1 MYRVINDIDYFKIMM
16 SSKTANVNLSDKG
29 KNDAATTS
37 SAEYITDINNAVDQI
52 LSSPS
57 LCAEFRSLLA
67 KKNIQT
73 SAGVQQMMQKFAEEK
88 ILHLQDNAT
97 AENKELVENG
107 ILGGCD
113 KVDENNFSDS
123 IRRFIKRRSTEM
135 NPPRRASSELAPSDI
150 GWRSVKHQHH
160 DHGNKSSPRQL
171 MPSMNLP
178 NAKPTTD
185 DGFLRD
191 GAMIPSRMQPNRMVQ
206 KARPTFA
213 NSKSKKDKKLS
224 SSTPANLL
232 ERSYN
237 DSLVCIIETLNTSM
251 PKLGS
256 SKPIEAPPSS
266 QNQHREESLPGRRCS
281 HKSTGSL
288 EQLSDFLELSHK
300 ANALSAP
307 CHDSF
312 SSMLSNATGA
322 RSRNARKFNG
332 KARSQVIV
340 NMQSESEKI
349 EKIRAIPTN
358 PAFRKWRRRE
368 SSLVDNYNFL
378 FTDNNDPCSHK
389 PYVVDAISNDGLL
402 RTWLNHEPKVFL
414 SSSET
419 SCQRQ
424 YSFPEGKNTESQ
436 NSLDNSHKSAIHS
449 FLGRSMK
456 LFGISSYSLAT
467 TVRTPSDIDDFS
479 KNEEDALVSSQ
490 RDPSSSSIVHR
501 VDQTLSEGL
510 GSSSTKN
517 NLLLDWGDFGDD
529 KSDSSSDDN
538 SVLSLSLEDLEMN

>member
-1 MYRVINDIDYFKIMM
+1 VNRAIKDNDYLKIMM

-37 SAEYITDINNAVDQI
+37 SAEYITDINNTVDQI

-67 KKNIQT
+67 RQNIQT

-88 ILHLQDNAT
+88 IHHLQNNAS
-97 AENKELVENG
+97 VENG
-107 ILGGCD
+107 IRGGCD
-113 KVDENNFSDS
+113 KVDENIFSDS
-123 IRRFIKRRSTEM
+123 IRRFIKRRSIEM
-135 NPPRRASSELAPSDI
+135 NPPRRSSSELAPSDI
-150 GWRSVKHQHH
+150 GWRSVQHQNH
-160 DHGNKSSPRQL
+160 DHGNKSIPRQL
-171 MPSMNLP
+171 MPSTNPP
-178 NAKPTTD
+178 NAKPITD

-191 GAMIPSRMQPNRMVQ
+191 GALIPTRTQPNRVVQ

-213 NSKSKKDKKLS
+213 NGKSKTDKKLS

-256 SKPIEAPPSS
+256 SKPTEAPPSLL
-266 QNQHREESLPGRRCS
+266 NQHREESLPGRRCS

-288 EQLSDFLELSHK
+288 EQLSDFLDLSHK
-300 ANALSAP
+300 ANAFSAP

-312 SSMLSNATGA
+312 SSMLSNATAA
-322 RSRNARKFNG
+322 RSRNARKMNG

-340 NMQSESEKI
+340 NMQGESEKI

-368 SSLVDNYNFL
+368 SSLVDNHNFL
-378 FTDNNDPCSHK
+378 FTGKNEPCSQK

-402 RTWLNHEPKVFL
+402 RTWLTHEPKVFL
-414 SSSET
+414 YSSET

-424 YSFPEGKNTESQ
+424 YSFPEGKKNGSQ

-467 TVRTPSDIDDFS
+467 TGRSPSDIDDFS
-479 KNEEDALVSSQ
+479 KNDEDTLVSSQ
-490 RDPSSSSIVHR
+490 RDPSNSSIVHQ
-501 VDQTLSEGL
+501 VDTTLSEAL
-510 GSSSTKN
+510 GSSSTNN

-529 KSDSSSDDN
+529 KSDSSSDDD
-538 SVLSLSLEDLEMN
+538 SVLSLSLEDLEVN